1 MKHKLLS
8 FLLLLSLLPGATWA
22 QTFVNLTPRPASMTV
37 GTGSLALPSQFTVS
51 YTGLD
56 EDGVNEVNQFA
67 KSYTDVTG
75 AAVSVAADDASAL
88 FQVSDRKSVV

>member
-67 KSYTDVTG
+67 K
-75 AAVSVAADDASAL
+75 
-88 FQVSDRKSVV
+88 